1 MKILIVLWLLISISA
16 QAQETDLDRAIAEIR
31 NSTPYPFSGN
41 EKHFE
46 RNIDSLMGVVPM
58 AESEAD
64 WYRILR
70 PLVLST
76 GDAHFGVRRKLSST
90 LLFPYELWIEN
101 NKIFILEE
109 IEGQKGRELL
119 AVNGVSSDS
128 LLVVIRK
135 GCLPAMLPFL
145 ERRTAKAIGRFLHD
159 YFDWKDQFEM
169 VTPNLNWTATGKA
182 QAWEESVNFKVVED
196 IGILRLADLQF
207 EEMVY
212 QWADMV
218 EKVPS
223 GKLIIDIRGNLGG
236 SDLIVKEL
244 LEVLTR
250 EKFNLAEGI
259 DYFSEGVKSYM
270 PILEFQEGKAKRDL
284 NLVLLADVCTYSE
297 AHIFRQIFE
306 HHKLGIVIGED
317 PSEGLRIGRQLKGT
331 VLPESGLE
339 LVFPTINYRIPGF
352 EQERISKTD
361 LIVKPTLQ
369 DLLEGKDVALQKA
382 LDYLKN

>member
-1 MKILIVLWLLISISA
+1 MKKLFFLFLSISA
-16 QAQETDLDRAIAEIR
+16 LAQETDLDRAIAEIR
-31 NSTPYPFSGN
+31 NSTPYPFSDH

-46 RNIDSLMGVVPM
+46 RTIDSVMNAVPS
-58 AESEAD
+58 AESDVD

-109 IEGQKGRELL
+109 IEGKRGRELL
-119 AVNGVSSDS
+119 AVNGVSTDS

-135 GCLPAMLPFL
+135 GCPSSMLPFL

-159 YFDWKDQFEM
+159 YFDWKDHFEIA
-169 VTPNLNWTATGKA
+169 TPGLKWTATGRP
-182 QAWEESVNFKVVED
+182 QTWEESVSFKVLDDV
-196 IGILRLADLQF
+196 GILRIADLQF
-207 EEMVY
+207 EEKAF

-218 EKVPS
+218 VPS

-236 SDLIVKEL
+236 SDLMVMEW

-250 EKFNLAEGI
+250 EKFKMAEGI
-259 DYFSEGVKSYM
+259 DYFSEGVKSYL
-270 PILEFQEGKAKRDL
+270 PIMEFQEGKADRDL
-284 NLVLLADVCTYSE
+284 ELVLLADVSTYSE
-297 AHIFRQIFE
+297 AHVFRQVFE
-306 HHKLGIVIGED
+306 HYKMGIVIGEN
-317 PSEGLRIGRQLKGT
+317 PSEGLRIGRQLKAIL
-331 VLPESGLE
+331 LPDSGLE
-339 LVFPTINYRIPGF
+339 LIFPTINYRIPGF
-352 EQERISKTD
+352 EQERIPKTD
-361 LIVKPTLQ
+361 LIVVPKLQ
-369 DLLEGKDVALQKA
+369 DFLDGKDVALQKA